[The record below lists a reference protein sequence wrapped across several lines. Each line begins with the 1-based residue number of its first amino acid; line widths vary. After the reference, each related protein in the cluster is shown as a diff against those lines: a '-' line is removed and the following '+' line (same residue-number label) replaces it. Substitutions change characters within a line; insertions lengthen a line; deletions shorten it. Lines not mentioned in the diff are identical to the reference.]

1 MTAEEGRVATAV
13 GRRASAVAHIVR
25 RAREVVRSSAITGPP
40 FSPERYATRC
50 GVIEIR
56 RSPLADA
63 GARVHPVSGEQ
74 AGHRRCVLT
83 LDSRLP
89 AHTPQW
95 NGAMVLALA
104 QTLLPSGADASASR
118 ELVEIGAA
126 ELLLPMHAFRPAAAR
141 TDLTMDGLRDL
152 AVRFAA
158 PIRLTVRQWLR
169 TGAWRG
175 FALLWREE
183 AGTLRLRWR
192 ASSPESRLPRN
203 AAYGAPADALWG
215 RESRLYATYRTGR
228 PHHGVEEVRAGAA
241 TAWWFTRF
249 GVVRDDV
256 SESSTLRAARAVL
269 ALIVL

>member
-1 MTAEEGRVATAV
+1 MKAGDGRVATAA
-13 GRRASAVAHIVR
+13 GRRSAAVAQMVR
-25 RAREVVRSSAITGPP
+25 RARDVVRSSAGTGPP
-40 FSPERYATRC
+40 FSPERYAARC

-56 RSPLADA
+56 RSPLSDA
-63 GARVHPVSGEQ
+63 GASAQPVAGEK
-74 AGHRRCVLT
+74 AEHRRCILI
-83 LDSRLP
+83 LDPRLP
-89 AHTPQW
+89 PHTPQW
-95 NGAMVLALA
+95 NGAMALALA
-104 QTLLPSGADASASR
+104 QTFLPSGADASAAR

-126 ELLLPMHAFRPAAAR
+126 ELLLPMHAFRAAASR

-192 ASSPESRLPRN
+192 ASSPEARLPRS
-203 AAYGAPADALWG
+203 AAYGAPADALWSRG
-215 RESRLYATYRTGR
+215 SRLYETYRTGR
-228 PHHGVEEVRAGAA
+228 PHHGVEEVRTGAD

-256 SESSTLRAARAVL
+256 PEASTLRAARAVL
-269 ALIVL
+269 ALITL